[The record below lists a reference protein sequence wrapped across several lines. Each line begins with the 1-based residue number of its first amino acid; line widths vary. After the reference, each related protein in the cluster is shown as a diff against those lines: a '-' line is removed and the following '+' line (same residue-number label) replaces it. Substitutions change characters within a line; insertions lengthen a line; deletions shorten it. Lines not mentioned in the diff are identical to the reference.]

1 MSEFDTQPTI
11 QNVLERIESL
21 RDDMLTGFKEVFRR
35 LDVLE
40 SRLERTERRQS
51 LQDEKIDLFILDVI
65 EMKRSLRQPV

>member
-65 EMKRSLRQPV
+65 EMKRSLRHPV